1 MPTPPSDRKRPES
14 SAPDAPWN
22 APSSHDQRLLLIVLT
37 VGVIVLLLVATAAFL
52 WRDRNLTL
60 QATSE
65 HTARQALR
73 LSQDLEQTLKVART
87 SISQFDERLQWA
99 SSSPFES
106 RSITEAEANAELLAA
121 LPLPFEL
128 HVLASQGYTQALVG
142 LLNPAKRGRLDLHQS
157 EKPLPQGVWSLGNIE
172 RLAQLQTIPLTWPAQ
187 PNLQRVTGYGVD
199 LSFAS
204 LQNWLD
210 RDRKMAEDRVSLF
223 WMNDDGS
230 ATLLARSPNVP
241 DQLGQRVTADWVAA
255 AMQQPHGVLDLVSQ
269 IDQQNRRVAYHRL
282 AGAASSLVIV
292 YGADTNAAL
301 SAWRAQLPYLIG
313 LVLFLAL
320 AMGFGGW
327 RLNRALK
334 ALTLSER
341 RFQLVLESGQVWDWD
356 ILSNKIRYTPHF
368 LARQGYPP
376 EPDKSKIDALF
387 DRIEPEDSL
396 RLKTA
401 LDHHLATGERYAETF
416 RTRDSQ
422 GSIHWFETQGQAFWD
437 SDGQARY
444 MAGTTFDI
452 TSRQL
457 LEDTQRQILKR
468 LDTVANASPVLYWT
482 SNLSGE
488 VDWVNHRWL
497 EFTGRD
503 EDDELGHGWLAGIH
517 PDDLE
522 RTREAMA
529 TTLLHQR
536 PFAMEFRLRFR
547 DGSYRWVMEQ
557 CRPLLD
563 ADQMPIGF
571 IGSCLDLTAL
581 KQAEADAQQRGSML
595 ESMFDVLQDMLFVLD
610 LEGRFISFHSAADDN
625 LYVPPE
631 VFLGRTAAEVLPP
644 DVATLLN
651 LELSLA
657 ATGQIREFEYV
668 LELSLG
674 PRQFSARLARLP
686 DSDHCM
692 LVVRDITERESLR
705 SQRERLQQFMALQA
719 RLATRFINLPVAEL
733 DHNIG
738 MALGEIGA
746 FVQADRAYIFAY
758 DMQACTATNTHEWC
772 GEGIDPAIEQL
783 QGLGIDMFPNWVDAH
798 MRQENFEVDDV
809 QSLPAGPLRD
819 ILEPQGIRSLI
830 ALPMNAND
838 KLLGFVGF
846 DSVHTTH
853 VYTPD
858 EVALLKLFSE
868 MLVNVLGRQQSEARL
883 HQLTAELETR
893 VEERTRQL
901 DTSVKHL
908 SQANRELESFAYSVS
923 HDLKSPVRS
932 VEGFT
937 ALLLEDHSATLSDE
951 VRDYLHR
958 IQRSAHHM
966 ARLINDLLA
975 YARIEQMDTLIAA
988 VPLAATIND
997 VLEALRNDIE
1007 SNQGSVTCRVP
1018 DDLAVR
1024 AHPQGLAM
1032 VLRNLIDNALKFK
1045 RPGVPPDI
1053 TIEASRQDDKIHLSV
1068 KDCGQGFDM
1077 KYHDRI
1083 FAIFQRLHRPD
1094 EVSGTGIGLAMVH
1107 KAVERMDG
1115 RIWAESTPGQGAVFH
1130 IELPRA

>member
-1 MPTPPSDRKRPES
+1 MPTPPTDRKRPGPD
-14 SAPDAPWN
+14 APDAPGN
-22 APSSHDQRLLLIVLT
+22 TLSSHDQRPLLMVLT

-52 WRDRNLTL
+52 WRDRHLTL

-99 SSSPFES
+99 STSPFQS
-106 RSITEAEANAELLAA
+106 RSINEAEANAELLAA

-142 LLNPAKRGRLDLHQS
+142 SLNPARRGQLDLHQS
-157 EKPLPQGVWSLGNIE
+157 ERPLPQGVWSLGNI
-172 RLAQLQTIPLTWPAQ
+172 QLLVQQQTIPLTWPAQ

-204 LQNWLD
+204 LQNWLE

-241 DQLGQRVTADWVAA
+241 DRLGQRVTADWVAA
-255 AMQQPHGVLDLVSQ
+255 AMQEPHGVLDLESQ
-269 IDQQNRRVAYHRL
+269 IDQKNRRVAYHRL

-301 SAWRAQLPYLIG
+301 SAWRAQLPQLIG

-341 RFQLVLESGQVWDWD
+341 RFQLVLDSGHVWDWD
-356 ILSNKIRYTPHF
+356 ISAGTMRYTPNF
-368 LARQGYPP
+368 LARHGYAPGP
-376 EPDKSKIDALF
+376 HENAIDALF
-387 DRIEPEDSL
+387 QYIEPEDGL
-396 RLKTA
+396 RLKNA
-401 LDHHLATGERYAETF
+401 LNHHLATGERYAETF

-422 GSIHWFETQGQAFWD
+422 GNIRWFETQGQAFWD
-437 SDGQARY
+437 SDGHARY

-452 TSRQL
+452 TSRQM
-457 LEDTQRQILKR
+457 LEDAQRQILKR

-488 VDWVNHRWL
+488 IDWVNHRWR

-503 EDDELGHGWLAGIH
+503 DEEELGHGWLGGIH
-517 PDDLE
+517 PDDQE
-522 RTREAMA
+522 RRQEAMA
-529 TTLLHQR
+529 SMLFHQR
-536 PFAMEFRLRFR
+536 PFAMEFRLRFH
-547 DGSYRWVMEQ
+547 DGSYRWVMEH

-563 ADQMPIGF
+563 ADQKPIGF
-571 IGSCLDLTAL
+571 IGSCLDLTEL
-581 KQAEADAQQRGSML
+581 KNAEADAQQRGAML
-595 ESMFDVLQDMLFVLD
+595 ESMFNVMQDMLFVID
-610 LEGRFISFHSAADDN
+610 LKGRIISYHSASDEN
-625 LYVPPE
+625 LYAPPE
-631 VFLGRTAAEVLPP
+631 VFLGRSMHDVLPS
-644 DVATLLN
+644 DVASLIQQ
-651 LELSLA
+651 ELDLA
-657 ATGQIREFEYV
+657 ATGQLREFEYA
-668 LELSLG
+668 LKLPAG
-674 PRQFSARLARLP
+674 TRRFSARLACPP
-686 DSDHCM
+686 DSEHCM
-692 LVVRDITERESLR
+692 LVARDITERESLR
-705 SQRERLQQFMALQA
+705 HQRERLQQFMALQA

-733 DHNIG
+733 HQSIG
-738 MALGEIGA
+738 KALGDIGA

-758 DMQACTATNTHEWC
+758 DLQARTAGNTHEWC
-772 GEGIDPAIEQL
+772 APGVEPAIDQL
-783 QGLGIDMFPNWVDAH
+783 QDLPMDMIPHWVEAH
-798 MRQENFEVDDV
+798 ERQEPFEVDDV
-809 QSLPAGPLRD
+809 HSLPMGPLRD

-830 ALPMNAND
+830 ALPMNTPAE
-838 KLLGFVGF
+838 LLGFVGF
-846 DSVHTTH
+846 DSVQTTH
-853 VYTPD
+853 EYTPE
-858 EVALLKLFSE
+858 EVALLKLFAE

-883 HQLTAELETR
+883 HQLAAELETR
-893 VEERTRQL
+893 VQQRTRQL
-901 DTSVKHL
+901 DTSVKRL

-937 ALLLEDHSATLSDE
+937 ALLLEDHGAGLNAE
-951 VRDYLHR
+951 VRNYLQR

-975 YARIEQMDTLIAA
+975 YARIEQMDTRLTA
-988 VPLAATIND
+988 VPLAHTVKE
-997 VLEALRNDIE
+997 VLENLHNDIE
-1007 SNQGSVTCRVP
+1007 SHQASVQLQVP
-1018 DDLAVR
+1018 EGLSVR

-1045 RPGVPPDI
+1045 RPGVAPDI
-1053 TIEASRQDDKIHLSV
+1053 TITARETGAKVLLSV
-1068 KDCGQGFDM
+1068 KDQGQGFDM

-1115 RIWAESTPGQGAVFH
+1115 RIWAESQPGQGATFH